1 MHEDIRKN
9 ALKRFESRNY
19 VVIPH
24 AHQRMI
30 QREITPDDIK
40 LVLLHGSIK
49 PQPKGRYNFRGWC
62 LDKRDCQVVIEF
74 ENGLI
79 IITAISDEK

>member
-1 MHEDIRKN
+1 MSEDIRKK
-9 ALKRFESRNY
+9 ALERFESRNY

-30 QREITPDDIK
+30 QQVT
-40 LVLLHGSIK
+40 
-49 PQPKGRYNFRGWC
+49 PQPKGRYKFRGC
-62 LDKRDCQVVIEF
+62 CMDERTCQVVIEF

-79 IITAISDEK
+79 IK